1 MAKWD
6 PDIDNSNISPEG
18 QELSIENLRHR
29 SELFKIEGDASVE
42 HNPNLSIPFGV
53 FFRVQQVIAAA
64 GP

>member
-18 QELSIENLRHR
+18 QELSIENLRYWP
-29 SELFKIEGDASVE
+29 ELFKIEGHAPVE

-53 FFRVQQVIAAA
+53 FFRLQQVIAAA